1 MSSPEDKKTKSEPA
15 LKLSMREIDK
25 DLKSVP
31 PGPAETAAAA
41 NPIIPRPAPT
51 GVTPKE
57 ATVKDPTVKDPTVKD
72 AAEKDDSAK
81 DDEAPPI
88 SEDGA
93 PISLSDISLAVS
105 EVKMPSL
112 PPGVARPSAPPAAR
126 AASRPPPPVPT
137 RKSTVPPPN
146 PIAAPKTPSS
156 KPPPQHRSA
165 AWEHDDASA
174 PMISTTGTPLPV
186 PGTTKPQPTHP
197 SMKPSAPPPARPR
210 PPPRPPVVEEIEAE
224 PDVPSTRASL
234 PAPAA
239 APASSSRGWM
249 IGAALIAAGTVAYVL
264 SPSRDRQ
271 AQPPPVASAT
281 VSAEPSATAPPQSPE
296 MLIADFDAAIID
308 GDLDRASL
316 LADKL
321 GVLAEKDPR
330 VLVRQGRVAVIKADR
345 AWLAERLVASD
356 AGVAAATT
364 DDAAAQSTLAELTTK
379 ANALTLDALAA
390 APEDMQAILARIDAL
405 RIAGTPDAADA
416 LVIHVIAKRTDPD
429 VAYTLGARDF
439 AAAKP
444 QLVANPPPG
453 LVDLQIA
460 AAANPR
466 LARPQAL
473 LAFLLANRGELDAAR
488 EMSKGLETPAH
499 PNPLL
504 EPLRAYIASRPPSV
518 ASSSTNRTS
527 SYVTAPTSHPT
538 DTAEPPPDE
547 PAAPVAPPMSP
558 AQLVA
563 AGDAARAKGDRGAAQ
578 TFYTRALAAAPGN
591 YAALLGLADI
601 EWETGS
607 RNKAVT
613 HYTQI
618 KERFPNAPPRVEERL
633 SQ

>member
-1 MSSPEDKKTKSEPA
+1 M
-15 LKLSMREIDK
+15 
-25 DLKSVP
+25 V
-31 PGPAETAAAA
+31 
-41 NPIIPRPAPT
+41 
-51 GVTPKE
+51 
-57 ATVKDPTVKDPTVKD
+57 
-72 AAEKDDSAK
+72 
-81 DDEAPPI
+81 
-88 SEDGA
+88 
-93 PISLSDISLAVS
+93 
-105 EVKMPSL
+105 
-112 PPGVARPSAPPAAR
+112 
-126 AASRPPPPVPT
+126 
-137 RKSTVPPPN
+137 
-146 PIAAPKTPSS
+146 
-156 KPPPQHRSA
+156 
-165 AWEHDDASA
+165 
-174 PMISTTGTPLPV
+174 
-186 PGTTKPQPTHP
+186 
-197 SMKPSAPPPARPR
+197 
-210 PPPRPPVVEEIEAE
+210 
-224 PDVPSTRASL
+224 
-234 PAPAA
+234 
-239 APASSSRGWM
+239 
-249 IGAALIAAGTVAYVL
+249 GAALMAAGTVAYVL

-271 AQPPPVASAT
+271 AQPPPVAT
-281 VSAEPSATAPPQSPE
+281 VTVTAEPSVNAPPPSAE
-296 MLIADFDAAIID
+296 TLLADFDAAIID

-321 GVLAEKDPR
+321 GVLADKDPR
-330 VLVRQGRVAVIKADR
+330 VLVRQARVAVVKADR

-356 AGVAAATT
+356 AGVAAVLT
-364 DDAAAQSTLAELTTK
+364 DDAAAQPTLSALSAK

-405 RIAGTPDAADA
+405 RIAGTPDETDA
-416 LVIHVIAKRTDPD
+416 LALHVIAKRTEPD

-488 EMSKGLETPAH
+488 EMAKGLETPAH

-504 EPLRAYIASRPPSV
+504 EPLRAYIASRPP
-518 ASSSTNRTS
+518 AATPSSTNRTS
-527 SYVTAPTSHPT
+527 YVTAPVSHPT
-538 DTAEPPPDE
+538 DTAEPPDE
-547 PAAPVAPPMSP
+547 PTPVAPPLSP

-578 TFYTRALAAAPGN
+578 TFYTRALASAPGN

-607 RNKAVT
+607 RSKAVT

-618 KERFPNAPPRVEERL
+618 KERFPNAPPRVQERL